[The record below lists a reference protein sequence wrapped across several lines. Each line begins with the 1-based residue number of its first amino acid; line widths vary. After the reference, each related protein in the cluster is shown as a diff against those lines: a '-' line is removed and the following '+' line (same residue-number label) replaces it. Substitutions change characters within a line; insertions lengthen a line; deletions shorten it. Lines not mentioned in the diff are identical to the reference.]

1 MAETLTHRHEILFV
15 YDVKDANPN
24 GDPIDENK
32 PRIDEETGVNIVTD
46 VRLKRTIRDFLYENK
61 GMEIFVREIEYEPGL
76 IQDAKMRALDFVK
89 EFSGINKEQKEVLD
103 LYLDKKKKIKKKH
116 FDIIKNIARKNLIN
130 FAIDVRL
137 FGATVPFEINKS
149 KIEDSKEDLKSSI
162 TLTGPVQFKMGRSL
176 HRVDIKF
183 IKGTGAFASKPGKGQ
198 STFREE
204 YILPYSLIVFHGIAN
219 ENAAKHTG
227 MTDSDLDLLMEAIW
241 NGTKNLISRSK
252 FGQMPRLLLD
262 IEYKEPHFHI
272 GDLDKLVAIKKE
284 DGIEDEALRD
294 ISQLTLNILP
304 LVEALQ
310 REKEKI
316 VRIRY
321 KIDERL
327 EMAPAIA
334 QFSQLL
340 ESVPLS
346 SFSF

>member
-46 VRLKRTIRDFLYENK
+46 VRLKRTIRDYLFDHK
-61 GMEIFVREIEYEPGL
+61 KMEVFVREVKKDDGNLKTKE
-76 IQDAKMRALDFVK
+76 DRLDDLQINSA
-89 EFSGINKEQKEVLD
+89 EDLINKC
-103 LYLDKKKKIKKKH
+103 I
-116 FDIIKNIARKNLIN
+116 DI
-130 FAIDVRL
+130 RL
-137 FGATVPFEINKS
+137 FGATAAIKNKT
-149 KIEDSKEDLKSSI
+149 I
-162 TLTGPVQFKMGRSL
+162 TFTGPVQFKFGRSL
-176 HRVDIKF
+176 HRVKLDY
-183 IKGTGAFASKPGKGQ
+183 IKGTTVMPSKEARKQG
-198 STFREE
+198 TFTEV
-204 YILPYSLIVFHGIAN
+204 YTLPYSLIVFHGIAN

-262 IEYKEPHFHI
+262 IEYKEPLFHI

-284 DGIEDEALRD
+284 DDIEDEALRD
-294 ISQLTLNILP
+294 ISQVTLNVLP
-304 LVEALQ
+304 LVETLQ

-316 VRIRY
+316 ASIRY

-327 EMAPAIA
+327 QMSPTIA
-334 QFSQLL
+334 QFTQLL
-340 ESVPLS
+340 ENVSLS